1 VNINFVIRSLKL
13 FAYYANELL
22 AKFLDVHVQKIN
34 ENIVQLMTGFD
45 RITKDNEHL
54 LGLHAV
60 MVLSKRSSHD
70 YDL

>member
-1 VNINFVIRSLKL
+1 MIRSLKL
-13 FAYYANELL
+13 CLPIVLMNYLSIV
-22 AKFLDVHVQKIN
+22 VHVLR
-34 ENIVQLMTGFD
+34 IVQLMTGFD

-54 LGLHAV
+54 LRLHAV